1 MRDKINFVT
10 DKVCGSNK
18 NIVDKPII
26 LNISSP
32 SCPTI
37 TIVDLPGIT
46 ANPVGDQPQ
55 NIYEITKGLVMK
67 YATDPRSIIICVI
80 PANQDIS
87 TSEALKLVMEVDPR
101 GERSLGCLT
110 KIDIMNR
117 GDNARNI
124 LLNKEVELKY
134 GFVGIKNRNNQ
145 DVIDNKPVSK
155 SLDEEKA
162 YFSQSPIYSTL
173 PPGTTGTQALTN
185 KITTILYNQI
195 KQTMPEIIHEIANKK
210 VDIKGKVEKFGPAV
224 AKTPQQLIDYVW
236 KMIAKFLKVYKNSL
250 EGMRDEDYGEEPFGP
265 KIRATMNQFYEN

>member
-155 SLDEEKA
+155 SLD
-162 YFSQSPIYSTL
+162 
-173 PPGTTGTQALTN
+173 
-185 KITTILYNQI
+185 
-195 KQTMPEIIHEIANKK
+195 
-210 VDIKGKVEKFGPAV
+210 
-224 AKTPQQLIDYVW
+224 
-236 KMIAKFLKVYKNSL
+236 
-250 EGMRDEDYGEEPFGP
+250 
-265 KIRATMNQFYEN
+265 